1 MTYPIHDEKPIIN
14 TAPRKL
20 KKEADIEIYVD
31 IEGTLIDDLFNAN
44 FLNHNCD
51 NIRDY
56 IRKHDGHNYKVHIFT
71 WGWVHRSEIELGLVD
86 NLYKRLEVAKEHRGS
101 IYVKED
107 AVNTLIDFCPE
118 MPYDRNILMNPG
130 GFSHYGF
137 SKPAIWDLMITSEN
151 KFNVLIDDTVDCELD
166 TEKVKYINPARMKVV
181 IRNYLDKPATLYN
194 PDGCKVGEIKN
205 DTAFEDVRRQIGL
218 QRLSGYYIMFEGQ
231 RIDID
236 RYGNI
241 EEYPIGFFDTIIS
254 AVGDLIAADN
264 EADAKSLYNEKLAEL
279 YPQPINPEVT
289 DDEEYA

>member
-1 MTYPIHDEKPIIN
+1 MTYPLHNETPIIN

-56 IRKHDGHNYKVHIFT
+56 IHKHDGHHYKVHIFT

-107 AVNTLIDFCPE
+107 AVNTLIDFYPD
-118 MPYDRNILMNPG
+118 MPFDRNTLMNPG
-130 GFSHYGF
+130 GFGHYGF
-137 SKPAIWDLMITSEN
+137 SKPSIWSLMITSEN
-151 KFNVLIDDTVDCELD
+151 KFNVLIDDTVDCEID
-166 TEKVKYINPARMKVV
+166 SDKIKYINPARMKVV
-181 IRNYLDKPATLYN
+181 IRNYLDKPALLYN
-194 PDGCKVGEIKN
+194 PDGCIIGEIKN

-218 QRLSGYYIMFEGQ
+218 QRLSGYYVMFEGN
-231 RIDID
+231 RINID

-241 EEYPIGFFDTIIS
+241 EECPEGFFDTIIS
-254 AVGDLIAADN
+254 AAGDLMASDDK
-264 EADAKSLYNEKLAEL
+264 EAQSLYNEKLADI

-289 DDEEYA
+289 DDED

>member
-1 MTYPIHDEKPIIN
+1 MTYPLHNETPIIN

-31 IEGTLIDDLFNAN
+31 IEGTLIDDLFNAD

-56 IRKHDGHNYKVHIFT
+56 IHKHDGHHYKVHIFT

-107 AVNTLIDFCPE
+107 AVNTLIDFYPD
-118 MPYDRNILMNPG
+118 MPFDRNTLMNPG
-130 GFSHYGF
+130 GFGHYGF
-137 SKPAIWDLMITSEN
+137 SKPSIWSLMITSEN
-151 KFNVLIDDTVDCELD
+151 KFNVLIDDTVDCEID
-166 TEKVKYINPARMKVV
+166 SDKIKYINPARMKVV
-181 IRNYLDKPATLYN
+181 IRNYLDKPALLYN
-194 PDGCKVGEIKN
+194 PDGCIIGEIKN

-218 QRLSGYYIMFEGQ
+218 QRLSGYYVMFEGN
-231 RIDID
+231 RINID

-241 EEYPIGFFDTIIS
+241 EECPEGFFDTIIS
-254 AVGDLIAADN
+254 AAGDLMASDDK
-264 EADAKSLYNEKLAEL
+264 EAQSLYNEKLADI

-289 DDEEYA
+289 DDED